1 MYLTSHRLGDMRRL
15 IRQYGRNSETVFPI
29 GLTDIGNPYGTSVN
43 FQIPVQEDANPNFHG
58 CLNIGA

>member
-15 IRQYGRNSETVFPI
+15 IRQYGDSAEKVFPT
-29 GLTDIGNPYGTSVN
+29 GTTDIGKTYGTSVN
-43 FQIPVQEDANPNFHG
+43 FEIPAQELVNPNFHG